1 MNEALKALLADLQR
15 LADSGNVRPDGE
27 SLVTGMRL
35 AVGQL
40 LDADAAQAEA
50 AAKVDPVDVQ
60 LSALSANVEALS
72 VKFTSV
78 TDLVDQLAKLAGDLQ
93 AATVKAGA

>member
-40 LDADAAQAEA
+40 LDADAAQAQA

-60 LSALSANVEALS
+60 LSALSDKVEVMATK
-72 VKFTSV
+72 VW
-78 TDLVDQLAKLAGDLQ
+78 QLAELIE
-93 AATVKAGA
+93 AANKAGA